1 MLGSGAYSVNT
12 MTTQC
17 ARMNRRQLVLGAG
30 GLLSS
35 LYFSKGAL
43 SATRS
48 QVVELTASETKVNL
62 VRSGTPTE
70 VWAFNDSVPGPEIR
84 VKRGEQLRVRVKN
97 KLREETTVHWHG
109 IRLPNSMDGVP
120 HLTQQPIKSGEEFE
134 YSFACPDAGTYWYHP
149 HQRSFEQVGRG
160 LYGPLIVDEHE
171 PLAVDRE
178 ITWVLG
184 DWRLLNDASISNDFG
199 HLHDITHAG
208 RIGNTVTVNGQ
219 VAETVPIRPGERIRF
234 RLINAAT
241 ARIFGLDFEN
251 HSPLIIAY
259 DGHAVEPHRPENKLV
274 VLGPGMR
281 IDVLLDFSG
290 EPGSKSRV
298 VDRYYRGRDYR
309 LLDFAYSAEKPLK
322 PRSEFAAVLTSILP
336 EPDLASAVRH
346 EIVLDGGMM
355 SGMQSAIV
363 DDEELDI
370 RALIRKRLF
379 WAINGVAA
387 TSHVHK
393 PMVTLK
399 LGQSCVLKIVNRS
412 GWPHP
417 MHLHGHAFRLLSRNG
432 EPAKYR
438 EWLDTVLLAAR
449 EQVEVAFVADNPGDW
464 MFHCHVLEHDVG
476 GMKGVIRVA

>member
-1 MLGSGAYSVNT
+1 MTVQSV
-12 MTTQC
+12 
-17 ARMNRRQLVLGAG
+17 RMNRRQLVFGAG
-30 GLLSS
+30 GFLSS
-35 LYFSKGAL
+35 LYLSGNAFSASG
-43 SATRS
+43 
-48 QVVELTASETKVNL
+48 QVIELIASETKVDL
-62 VRSGTPTE
+62 VRSGALTD
-70 VWAFNDSVPGPEIR
+70 VWAFNKAVPGPEIR
-84 VKRGEQLRVRVKN
+84 VRRGDKLRVRVRN
-97 KLREETTVHWHG
+97 ELREETTVHWHG
-109 IRLPNSMDGVP
+109 IRLPNRMDGVP
-120 HLTQQPIKSGEEFE
+120 HLTQEPIKSGEEFE

-160 LYGPLIVDEHE
+160 LYGPLIVEDRE

-178 ITWVLG
+178 LTWVLG
-184 DWRLLNDASISNDFG
+184 DWRLQNDASISDDFG

-208 RIGNTVTVNGQ
+208 RIGNTVTVNGLI
-219 VAETVPIRPGERIRF
+219 AESVSVSAGERV
-234 RLINAAT
+234 RLRMINAAT

-259 DGHAVEPHRPENKLV
+259 DGHAVAPHSPENKLI

-281 IDVLLDFSG
+281 VDVLLDFNA
-290 EPGSKSRV
+290 EAGSKHRV

-309 LLDFAYSAEKPLK
+309 LLDFAYSTT
-322 PRSEFAAVLTSILP
+322 RSEKTRSGSPQLPLNQLP
-336 EPDLASAVRH
+336 EPDLTSAVRH

-363 DDEELDI
+363 DDEELDL

-393 PMVTLK
+393 PMATLK

-432 EPAKYR
+432 QPTKYR
-438 EWLDTVLLAAR
+438 EWLDTVLLSAR
-449 EQVEVAFVADNPGDW
+449 EQVEIAFVADNPGDW
-464 MFHCHVLEHDVG
+464 MFHCHILEHDVG

>member
-1 MLGSGAYSVNT
+1 
-12 MTTQC
+12 
-17 ARMNRRQLVLGAG
+17 MNRRQLVFGAG
-30 GLLSS
+30 GFLSS
-35 LYFSKGAL
+35 LYLSGNAFSASG
-43 SATRS
+43 
-48 QVVELTASETKVNL
+48 QVIELIASETKVDL
-62 VRSGTPTE
+62 VRSGALTD
-70 VWAFNDSVPGPEIR
+70 VWAFNKAVPGPEIR
-84 VKRGEQLRVRVKN
+84 VRRGDKLRVRVRN
-97 KLREETTVHWHG
+97 ELREETTVHWHG
-109 IRLPNSMDGVP
+109 IRLPNRMDGVP
-120 HLTQQPIKSGEEFE
+120 HLTQEPIKSGEEFE

-160 LYGPLIVDEHE
+160 LYGPLIVEDRE

-178 ITWVLG
+178 LTWVLG
-184 DWRLLNDASISNDFG
+184 DWRLQNDASISNDFG

-208 RIGNTVTVNGQ
+208 RIGNTVTVNGLI
-219 VAETVPIRPGERIRF
+219 AESVSVSAGERV
-234 RLINAAT
+234 RLRMINAAT

-259 DGHAVEPHRPENKLV
+259 DGHAVAPHSPENKLI

-281 IDVLLDFSG
+281 VDVLLDFNA
-290 EPGSKSRV
+290 EAGSKHRV

-309 LLDFAYSAEKPLK
+309 LLDFAYSTT
-322 PRSEFAAVLTSILP
+322 RSEKTRSGSPQLPPNQLP
-336 EPDLASAVRH
+336 EPDLTSAVRH

-363 DDEELDI
+363 DDEELDL

-393 PMVTLK
+393 PMATLK

-432 EPAKYR
+432 QPTKYR
-438 EWLDTVLLAAR
+438 EWLDTVLLSAR
-449 EQVEVAFVADNPGDW
+449 EQVEIAFVADNPGDW
-464 MFHCHVLEHDVG
+464 MFHCHILEHDVG

>member
-1 MLGSGAYSVNT
+1 
-12 MTTQC
+12 
-17 ARMNRRQLVLGAG
+17 MNRRQLVLGAG

-35 LYFSKGAL
+35 LYFSNRAL

-48 QVVELTASETKVNL
+48 QVVELTASETKVDL
-62 VRSGTPTE
+62 VRPDTPTN
-70 VWAFNDSVPGPEIR
+70 VWAFNNAVPGPEIR
-84 VKRGEQLRVRVKN
+84 IRRGEQLRVRVKN

-109 IRLPNSMDGVP
+109 IRLPNNMDGVP
-120 HLTQQPIKSGEEFE
+120 HLTQQPIKSDEEFE
-134 YSFACPDAGTYWYHP
+134 YSFSCPDAGTYWYHP

-160 LYGPLIVDEHE
+160 LYGPLIVDDHD
-171 PLAVDRE
+171 PLAIDRE
-178 ITWVLG
+178 ITWMLG

-199 HLHDITHAG
+199 HLHDVTHAG
-208 RIGNTVTVNGQ
+208 RIGNTVTVNGRI
-219 VAETVPIRPGERIRF
+219 AESVSVRAGERVLLRM
-234 RLINAAT
+234 INAAT
-241 ARIFGLDFEN
+241 ARIFGLDFED

-259 DGHAVEPHRPENKLV
+259 DGHAVEPHRSENKLV

-281 IDVLLDFSG
+281 VDVLLDFGG

-309 LLDFAYSAEKPLK
+309 LIDFAYGAERPLK
-322 PRSEFAAVLTSILP
+322 PRSEFAAVLPSFLP

-363 DDEELDI
+363 DDEELDL

-393 PMVTLK
+393 PMATLK
-399 LGQSCVLKIVNRS
+399 LGQSCVLKVVNRS

-432 EPAKYR
+432 RSAKYR
-438 EWLDTVLLAAR
+438 EWLDTVLIAAR
-449 EQVEVAFVADNPGDW
+449 EEVEIAFVADNPGDW
-464 MFHCHVLEHDVG
+464 MFHCHILEHDVG

>member
-1 MLGSGAYSVNT
+1 
-12 MTTQC
+12 MTTQFV
-17 ARMNRRQLVLGAG
+17 RMNRRQLVLGAG

-35 LYFSKGAL
+35 LYFSNRAL
-43 SATRS
+43 SAAGSR
-48 QVVELTASETKVNL
+48 VVELTASETKVDL
-62 VRSGTPTE
+62 VRPGTPTN
-70 VWAFNDSVPGPEIR
+70 VWAFNNAVPGPEIR
-84 VKRGEQLRVRVKN
+84 IRRGERLRVRVKN
-97 KLREETTVHWHG
+97 ELREETTVHWHG

-160 LYGPLIVDEHE
+160 LYGPLIVEDHE
-171 PLAVDRE
+171 RLDVDRE

-199 HLHDITHAG
+199 HLHDVTHAG
-208 RIGNTVTVNGQ
+208 RIGNTVTVNGL
-219 VAETVPIRPGERIRF
+219 VTDSVPVRAGERIHF

-251 HSPLIIAY
+251 HSPLIIAL
-259 DGHAVEPHRPENKLV
+259 DGHAVEPHSPENKLV

-281 IDVLLDFSG
+281 VDVLLDFSG
-290 EPGSKSRV
+290 EAGTKYRV
-298 VDRYYRGRDYR
+298 VDRYYRGREYR
-309 LLDFAYSAEKPLK
+309 LLEFAYSSGQSVK
-322 PRSEFAAVLTSILP
+322 PRSGSTRLASTILP
-336 EPDLASAVRH
+336 EPDLTLASRH

-363 DDEELDI
+363 DDEELDV

-399 LGQSCVLKIVNRS
+399 HGQSCVLKIINKS

-432 EPAKYR
+432 QPTKYR

-449 EQVEVAFVADNPGDW
+449 EQVEIAFVADNLGDW

>member
-1 MLGSGAYSVNT
+1 MALQSI
-12 MTTQC
+12 
-17 ARMNRRQLVLGAG
+17 RMNRRQLVLGAG

-35 LYFSKGAL
+35 LYFSGKAL
-43 SATRS
+43 SAS
-48 QVVELTASETKVNL
+48 GQAVKLFASESKVDL
-62 VRSGTPTE
+62 VRTGTPTN
-70 VWAFNDSVPGPEIR
+70 VWAFNNAVPGPEIR
-84 VKRGEQLRVRVKN
+84 VRRGDQLRVRVKN
-97 KLREETTVHWHG
+97 ELREETTVHWHG

-120 HLTQQPIKSGEEFE
+120 YLTQQPIKSGEEFE
-134 YSFACPDAGTYWYHP
+134 YSFICPDAGTYWYHP

-160 LYGPLIVDEHE
+160 LYGPLIVEDNA
-171 PLAVDRE
+171 PLAIDRE

-184 DWRLLNDASISNDFG
+184 DWRLQSDASISNDFG

-219 VAETVPIRPGERIRF
+219 VVEDVAVDAGERIRL
-234 RLINAAT
+234 RMINAAT

-259 DGHAVEPHRPENKLV
+259 DGHSVEPHSPENKLV
-274 VLGPGMR
+274 VLAPGTR
-281 IDVLLDFSG
+281 IDVLLDFNG
-290 EPGSKSRV
+290 EADGKYRV

-309 LLDFAYSAEKPLK
+309 LLNFAYGTK
-322 PRSEFAAVLTSILP
+322 RSEKARSGSPQLSPNQLP
-336 EPDLASAVRH
+336 EPDIASAVRH

-363 DDEELDI
+363 DEEELDL

-393 PMVTLK
+393 PMATLK
-399 LGQSCVLKIVNRS
+399 LGQSCVLKVVNRS

-432 EPAKYR
+432 QPAKYR
-438 EWLDTVLLAAR
+438 EWLYTVLIAAR
-449 EQVEVAFVADNPGDW
+449 EEVEIAFVADNPGDW
-464 MFHCHVLEHDVG
+464 MFHCHILEHDVG
-476 GMKGVIRVA
+476 GMRGVIRVA